1 MNVILIIR
9 MIMSEIKRRVHKLTN
24 GELVIGE
31 SRPEGDFL
39 IVDAP
44 YSIYETFDEETGAQR
59 VAVMPYEFP
68 YLMEPMKNV
77 SLRAF
82 DIMWNKA
89 LSDFPQVEAQYI
101 AATTGL
107 MTEPE
112 EQIIL

>member
-1 MNVILIIR
+1 
-9 MIMSEIKRRVHKLTN
+9 MSNETTKKRVHKLTN

-31 SRPEGDFL
+31 STPQDDFL
-39 IVDAP
+39 IVDKP

-68 YLMEPMKNV
+68 YLLEPMESVN
-77 SLRAF
+77 LRAF
-82 DIMWNKA
+82 DVMWNKA

-101 AATTGL
+101 AAINGV

-112 EQIIL
+112 EEIIL